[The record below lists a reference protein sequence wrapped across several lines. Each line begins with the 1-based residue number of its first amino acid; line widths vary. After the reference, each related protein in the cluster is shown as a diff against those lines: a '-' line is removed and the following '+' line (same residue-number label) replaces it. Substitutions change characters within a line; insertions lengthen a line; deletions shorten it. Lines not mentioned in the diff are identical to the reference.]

1 MLDDGSYHT
10 AIYTYV
16 GSACAIMLLLGLWLG
31 RHWRA
36 SWVVLVVLL
45 AGALL
50 LTPTYP
56 ESGGTIAPALVVAA
70 FEFMTNGYEAAAGA
84 IRSLAMMCGG
94 AVLLSLL
101 LGLTVLRRKRSA
113 PDGVEPGAEG
123 GAAPPTKGATEG
135 AAA

>member
-1 MLDDGSYHT
+1 MLDDSSYHT

-56 ESGGTIAPALVVAA
+56 KSGGTVAPALVVAA
-70 FEFMTNGYEAAAGA
+70 FEFMTNGYDAAAGA
-84 IRSLAMMCGG
+84 IRALAMMCGG

-101 LGLTVLRRKRSA
+101 LGLTVFRRKRPA
-113 PDGVEPGAEG
+113 PDSSES
-123 GAAPPTKGATEG
+123 GAAPVPAAPTGGAG
-135 AAA
+135 A